1 MGDLSK
7 NFSMK
12 EFACKCGCGYATP
25 DPRLLSALEEL
36 RERLGGV
43 PLTIN
48 SACRCPSHNEK
59 VKGSPKSQHLKG
71 TAADIR
77 VPPGYTVDSLA
88 EHAEGVK
95 AFANGG
101 IGKYPKKN
109 FVHVDVRTTGR
120 SRWTG

>member
-7 NFSMK
+7 NFSRN

-25 DPRLLSALEEL
+25 DPRLLIAMDEL

-48 SACRCPSHNEK
+48 SACRCHAHNKK
-59 VKGSPKSQHLKG
+59 VKGSPRSQHLNG

-77 VPPGYTVDSLA
+77 VPKGHSVDSLA
-88 EHAEGVK
+88 AEAENVP
-95 AFANGG
+95 AFAAGG
-101 IGKYPKKN
+101 IGKYPAKN

>member
-12 EFACKCGCGYATP
+12 EFACKCGCGFDNP
-25 DPRLLSALEEL
+25 DPRLIEALEDL
-36 RERLGGV
+36 RERLGV
-43 PLTIN
+43 PLTLN
-48 SACRCPSHNEK
+48 SACRCAKHNK
-59 VKGSPKSQHLKG
+59 AVNGSPKSQHLEG
-71 TAADIR
+71 TAADVR
-77 VPPGYTVDSLA
+77 VPPGHSVDSLTW
-88 EHAEGVK
+88 HAENVK

-101 IGKYPKKN
+101 IGKYPQKN